1 MMGYLEH
8 ACVKKDFDPAFAPW
22 YVGRP
27 IMGLLLGA
35 LFYFVLKG
43 GLLATVSG
51 ADENGDM
58 ALNEYALAG
67 LGGLV
72 GLFSKNALEKLREVF
87 DIFFATRGQMAQE
100 VSGDLVKR
108 LPPELRE
115 RVQPYLAPGGPGDG
129 GGEGSADEEEEK
141 PPSG

>member
-1 MMGYLEH
+1 
-8 ACVKKDFDPAFAPW
+8 
-22 YVGRP
+22 
-27 IMGLLLGA
+27 
-35 LFYFVLKG
+35 
-43 GLLATVSG
+43 
-51 ADENGDM
+51 M

-87 DIFFATRGQMAQE
+87 DIFFATRGQLAQE

-115 RVQPYLAPGGPGDG
+115 RVQPFLAPAGAGDG
-129 GGEGSADEEEEK
+129 GGEGSSEDEEEEK